1 MQAWNDFI
9 EWLYSDA
16 GWRVVSTVIVPFV
29 AIIVATLIAVGIS
42 RASVTRILAN
52 EDRDD
57 RASAVAVF
65 VEVARQATQWANLP
79 AANQDHLDSLASAAS
94 IRLRLLPSHGAA
106 AAAEWAEHQVREIKS
121 NSASYSAQSEL
132 DYTELRDRLV
142 EWQHKPKAARRLFA
156 ADLEQFKNAV
166 TTNVDEDLVE
176 KQQQWAAEQAAAEKE
191 AAERAAEAA
200 AEQAEAERIAD
211 ERAAAERALA
221 ERAAAEHEAAQRAL
235 AERAAREA
243 SATTPT
249 AAYATPLV
257 EPPAAERASEPLVEP
272 AAEPVAEPLV
282 EPVAETVVEPVAEPL
297 VEPVAETVVEPVTE
311 TEAETSAESE
321 PAPAPFGLGAAQ
333 NPETPTF
340 EPSTGATPVQ
350 ESYATGTIPVQDS
363 YATGATPVQDSYTTG
378 TIPVQDSYATGTIPV
393 KEAYTTGAIPVQH
406 DSDEHADVIEATID
420 EEHDAPPL
428 VRPRLR
434 DN

>member
-65 VEVARQATQWANLP
+65 VEVARQATQWANLA
-79 AANQDHLDSLASAAS
+79 AANQDHLDTLASAAS
-94 IRLRLLPSHGAA
+94 IRLRLLPSHGAT
-106 AAAEWAEHQVREIKS
+106 AAAEWAEHQVREIKA
-121 NSASYSAQSEL
+121 NSASFSAQSEL

-156 ADLEQFKNAV
+156 ADLEQFKQTV

-176 KQQQWAAEQAAAEKE
+176 KQQQWAAEQAAAEQE

-200 AEQAEAERIAD
+200 AEQAEAERVAD

-243 SATTPT
+243 SATAAT

-257 EPPAAERASEPLVEP
+257 EPIVAERAAEPAEPVPDTTAAEP
-272 AAEPVAEPLV
+272 AATEPD
-282 EPVAETVVEPVAEPL
+282 
-297 VEPVAETVVEPVTE
+297 
-311 TEAETSAESE
+311 SE
-321 PAPAPFGLGAAQ
+321 QPTPAPFGLGAAQ

-340 EPSTGATPVQ
+340 EAPSYEAPSYEAPSYEASSHEAPSYEASSHEAPSYEASSHEAPSYEAPNVEPSTGSVPVQ
-350 ESYATGTIPVQDS
+350 ESTGTIPVQETYATGTIPTQPDS
-363 YATGATPVQDSYTTG
+363 AEPT
-378 TIPVQDSYATGTIPV
+378 
-393 KEAYTTGAIPVQH
+393 
-406 DSDEHADVIEATID
+406 DVIEATID

>member
-57 RASAVAVF
+57 RASAIAVF

-79 AANQDHLDSLASAAS
+79 GANQDHLDSLASAAS

-106 AAAEWAEHQVREIKS
+106 AAAEWAEHQVRQIKT
-121 NSASYSAQSEL
+121 NSASFSAQSDL
-132 DYTELRDRLV
+132 DFTELRDRLV

-156 ADLEQFKNAV
+156 ADLEQFKQAV

-176 KQQQWAAEQAAAEKE
+176 KQQQWAAEQAAAEQE
-191 AAERAAEAA
+191 AAERAAEVA
-200 AEQAEAERIAD
+200 AEQAEIERVAD

-221 ERAAAEHEAAQRAL
+221 EQAAAEHEAAQRAL

-243 SATTPT
+243 SATAPT

-257 EPPAAERASEPLVEP
+257 EPPAAEPGVSEPVAAEP
-272 AAEPVAEPLV
+272 VAAEQVAAEPLIAEPVAEP
-282 EPVAETVVEPVAEPL
+282 AATAEPAA
-297 VEPVAETVVEPVTE
+297 AE
-311 TEAETSAESE
+311 
-321 PAPAPFGLGAAQ
+321 PAPFGLGAAQ

-340 EPSTGATPVQ
+340 DAPAAEIPSYERPTFPPATGAVPVQ
-350 ESYATGTIPVQDS
+350 ESTGTIPVQET
-363 YATGATPVQDSYTTG
+363 YATGAIPTQSGTTE
-378 TIPVQDSYATGTIPV
+378 PS
-393 KEAYTTGAIPVQH
+393 
-406 DSDEHADVIEATID
+406 DVIEATID
-420 EEHDAPPL
+420 EEHYAPPL

>member
-176 KQQQWAAEQAAAEKE
+176 KQQQWAAEQAAAEQE

-200 AEQAEAERIAD
+200 AEQAEAERIAN

-235 AERAAREA
+235 AERAARQA

-249 AAYATPLV
+249 AAYAAPLV
-257 EPPAAERASEPLVEP
+257 EPPAAELASEPLAEP

-282 EPVAETVVEPVAEPL
+282 EPVAEPVVEPVGEP
-297 VEPVAETVVEPVTE
+297 
-311 TEAETSAESE
+311 EAETSAESE

-333 NPETPTF
+333 NPETPMF
-340 EPSTGATPVQ
+340 EPSTGAVPVQ
-350 ESYATGTIPVQDS
+350 ESYATGTIP
-363 YATGATPVQDSYTTG
+363 TQDSYTTG
-378 TIPVQDSYATGTIPV
+378 TVPVQEAYATG
-393 KEAYTTGAIPVQH
+393 AFPVQH